1 MRMVIRSIPA
11 AALAL
16 CLGTAHLSAQQPG
29 NGNFQWYLGGQGG
42 AMFFKTPTQ
51 SRSAIPTFGGQALI
65 VAKRTGLMLSF
76 EEGVGSNETSS
87 YTDGNGVQNVTF
99 NDIRKYSAVLMAFPI
114 RAAAQPYL
122 GIGYGL
128 IHVVNPTPTSAAAFQ
143 NDANELGSSGFGTF
157 VGGLTFQV
165 GRLMAFGQYQI
176 TTSPSNHAVTDGAG
190 TVLAVGRLLDGP
202 THTFTGGLRI
212 GLGSAKDGVRSAGG
226 Y

>member
-1 MRMVIRSIPA
+1 MRMVIRNIPA

-16 CLGTAHLSAQQPG
+16 CLGIAPLSAQLPG
-29 NGNFQWYLGGQGG
+29 NGTFQWYLGGQGG

-51 SRSAIPTFGGQALI
+51 SRSAMPTFGGQALI

-76 EEGVGSNETSS
+76 EEGVGSDETSS

-99 NDIRKYSAVLMAFPI
+99 NDIRKYSAVLMAFPF
-114 RAAAQPYL
+114 RSAAQPYI
-122 GIGYGL
+122 GVGYGL
-128 IHVVNPTPTSAAAFQ
+128 IHVVNPTPTNPAAFQ
-143 NDANELGSSGFGTF
+143 SDANELGSSGFGTF
-157 VGGLTFQV
+157 VGGLQFQV

-176 TTSPSNHAVTDGAG
+176 TTSPSTHAVSDGSG
-190 TVLAVGRLLDGP
+190 TVVAVGRLLDGP

-212 GLGSAKDGVRSAGG
+212 GLGNAREGVRSAGG